1 MSLGEPEI
9 AVGFVWG
16 ISRAEGKKRL
26 QMCVCGDGVLAKS
39 TRVRV
44 GSDHVQVEPLLDCY
58 SE

>member
-1 MSLGEPEI
+1 MLWSLSG
-9 AVGFVWG
+9 G

-26 QMCVCGDGVLAKS
+26 QMCVCGDGALAKS